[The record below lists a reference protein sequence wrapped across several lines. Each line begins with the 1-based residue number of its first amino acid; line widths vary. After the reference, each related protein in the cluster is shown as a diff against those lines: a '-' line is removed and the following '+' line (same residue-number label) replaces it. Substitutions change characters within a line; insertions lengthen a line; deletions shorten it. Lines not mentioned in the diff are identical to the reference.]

1 VHLEAVLRAQ
11 DTAIQALHVSGLKAH
26 ATSERAVL
34 RGRTGTFMAAKLDAK
49 LSKPIPG
56 LDECSRVES
65 FDRSFKEAL
74 K

>member
-1 VHLEAVLRAQ
+1 
-11 DTAIQALHVSGLKAH
+11 
-26 ATSERAVL
+26 
-34 RGRTGTFMAAKLDAK
+34 MAAKLDAK